1 MKTFSLLLL
10 LSSFIFPQKMFA
22 AWENRTMRMDNA
34 NRQYRIY
41 TPLNYNPAKNYS
53 LVVGIHGL
61 GDNMTN
67 FGNAFWEFQR
77 IADSSDIILV
87 FPQGVDNAIIGT
99 GWNAGAGFLGIFPS
113 ENVNDVAFINAVTDS
128 MQANFPII
136 KSQTYLFGFSNG
148 GFMVQRIA
156 CEANERYAAIASIA
170 GTIGVKITTCK
181 PERTLPILHFH
192 GTADVNVGYGVTLF
206 GMNVENLLKVWI
218 ENNGCDKEPLKE
230 NIPDT
235 KSDGYQIR
243 KYTYLNCNERLVHFK
258 VNNADHILLTKDK
271 NDISYSEEM
280 WNFFQPKR
288 VPTAVKNLSAAE
300 ITIYPN
306 PAKDDIRFD
315 LQTVKN
321 IENMDVNILDYS
333 GRLVSKLPANNIGLY
348 HYNTSNLPNGIYL
361 LQVIGKSS
369 AVVKKFQVIQ

>member
-1 MKTFSLLLL
+1 MRKYLLLFL
-10 LSSFIFPQKMFA
+10 FLGFMLSKDSFA
-22 AWENRTMRMDNA
+22 AWENRSMQMDDVK
-34 NRQYRIY
+34 RDYRIY
-41 TPLNYNPAKNYS
+41 TPNNYNPAKDYS

-87 FPQGVDNAIIGT
+87 FPQGLDNPIIGN

-113 ENVNDVAFINAVTDS
+113 ERVDDVAFINAVTDS
-128 MQANFPII
+128 MQKNFPII

-170 GTIGVKITTCK
+170 GTIGVKIQTCK
-181 PERTLPILHFH
+181 PERILPILHFH
-192 GTADVNVGYGVTLF
+192 GTADINVGYGVTLF

-230 NIPDT
+230 SMPNP
-235 KSDGYQIR
+235 KADGYQVR
-243 KYTYLNCNERLVHFK
+243 KYTYLNCDERLEHFK
-258 VNNADHILLTKDK
+258 VNNAAHILLTKDK

-280 WNFFQPKR
+280 WNFFQPKQ
-288 VPTAVKNLSAAE
+288 VITAINNLSADE
-300 ITIYPN
+300 VKIYPN
-306 PAKDDIRFD
+306 PAKDFIRFD

-321 IENMDVNILDYS
+321 IGNTEINILDYS
-333 GRLVSKLPANNIGLY
+333 GRLIERLPVNQAGLYYFDTSELPIGL
-348 HYNTSNLPNGIYL
+348 YL
-361 LQVIGKSS
+361 LQVIGENGS
-369 AVVKKFQVIQ
+369 VVKKFQVVK